1 MEKPRYQNHKSRPD
15 NKKRPYRPA
24 GDRPKRANSA
34 FAAMEQ
40 LESSETVGDAGL
52 IEGRNAVWEALQSG
66 RQLDKIL
73 IAQGAQNLGH
83 ILSAARAAGVA
94 IQECDRRKLDKL
106 SITGSHQGIMAQGAA
121 AEYKTIDDILE
132 LAASRGEK
140 PLLVLCDGLTDPHNL
155 GAIIRSCEVL
165 GGHGVVVPR
174 HRSAG
179 LNAACAKAAAGALEH
194 LPVAKCA
201 NMSTAINELKD
212 KGVFILAADMGGQ
225 PAAKIDF
232 DMPCAIVIG
241 AEGSGVS
248 EGVRKAADLIVSIPQ
263 KGNIQSLNAS
273 NAAAIL
279 LYEAVRQ
286 RG

>member
-1 MEKPRYQNHKSRPD
+1 MEKPRYT
-15 NKKRPYRPA
+15 NKKTGGRDRRPYPK
-24 GDRPKRANSA
+24 DRPGRTGSA

-40 LESSETVGDAGL
+40 LESRETAGDAVL

-83 ILSAARAAGVA
+83 ILAAARAAGVA

-106 SITGSHQGIMAQGAA
+106 SVTGAHQGIMAQGAA
-121 AEYKTIDDILE
+121 AEYKTIDDILA
-132 LAASRGEK
+132 LAAARGEK

-201 NMSTAINELKD
+201 NMSTAISELKE

-225 PAAKIDF
+225 AAASIDF

-248 EGVRKAADLIVSIPQ
+248 EGVRKAADLTVSIPQ
-263 KGNIQSLNAS
+263 KGAIQSLNAS

>member
-1 MEKPRYQNHKSRPD
+1 MEKPRYT
-15 NKKRPYRPA
+15 NKKTGGRDRRPYPK
-24 GDRPKRANSA
+24 DRPGRTGSA

-40 LESSETVGDAGL
+40 LESRETAGDAGL

-83 ILSAARAAGVA
+83 ILAAARAAGVA

-106 SITGSHQGIMAQGAA
+106 SVTGAHQGIMAQGAA
-121 AEYKTIDDILE
+121 AEYKTIDDILA
-132 LAASRGEK
+132 LAAARGEK

-201 NMSTAINELKD
+201 NMSTAISELKE

-225 PAAKIDF
+225 AAASIDF

-248 EGVRKAADLIVSIPQ
+248 EGVRKAADVTVSIPQ
-263 KGNIQSLNAS
+263 KGAIQSLNAS

>member
-1 MEKPRYQNHKSRPD
+1 MEKPRYT
-15 NKKRPYRPA
+15 NKKTGGRDRRPYPK
-24 GDRPKRANSA
+24 DRPGRTGSA

-40 LESSETVGDAGL
+40 LESRETAGDAGL

-83 ILSAARAAGVA
+83 ILAAARAAGVA

-106 SITGSHQGIMAQGAA
+106 SVTGAHQGIMAQGAA
-121 AEYKTIDDILE
+121 AKYKTIDDILA
-132 LAASRGEK
+132 LAAARGEK

-201 NMSTAINELKD
+201 NMSTAISELKE

-225 PAAKIDF
+225 AAASIDF

-248 EGVRKAADLIVSIPQ
+248 EGVRKAADVTVSIPQ
-263 KGNIQSLNAS
+263 KGAIQSLNAS

>member
-1 MEKPRYQNHKSRPD
+1 MEKPRYT
-15 NKKRPYRPA
+15 NKKTGGRDRRPY
-24 GDRPKRANSA
+24 PKARSGRTGSA

-40 LESSETVGDAGL
+40 MESRETAGDAGL

-83 ILSAARAAGVA
+83 ILAAARAAGVA
-94 IQECDRRKLDKL
+94 IQECDRSKLDKL
-106 SITGSHQGIMAQGAA
+106 SVTGAHQGIMAQGAA
-121 AEYKTIDDILE
+121 AEYKTIDDILA
-132 LAASRGEK
+132 LAAARGEK

-201 NMSTAINELKD
+201 NMSTAISELKE

-225 PAAKIDF
+225 AAASIDF

-248 EGVRKAADLIVSIPQ
+248 EGVRKAADLTVSIPQ
-263 KGNIQSLNAS
+263 KGAIQSLNAS

>member
-1 MEKPRYQNHKSRPD
+1 MEKPRYT
-15 NKKRPYRPA
+15 NKKTGGRDRRPYPK
-24 GDRPKRANSA
+24 DRPGRTGSA

-40 LESSETVGDAGL
+40 LESRETAGDAGL

-83 ILSAARAAGVA
+83 ILAAARAAGVA

-106 SITGSHQGIMAQGAA
+106 SVTGAHQGIMAQGAA
-121 AEYKTIDDILE
+121 AEYKTIDDILA
-132 LAASRGEK
+132 LAAARGEK

-201 NMSTAINELKD
+201 NMSTAISELKE

-225 PAAKIDF
+225 DAASIDF

-248 EGVRKAADLIVSIPQ
+248 EGVRKAADLTVSIPQ
-263 KGNIQSLNAS
+263 KGAIQSLNAS

>member
-1 MEKPRYQNHKSRPD
+1 MEKPRYT
-15 NKKRPYRPA
+15 NKKIGGRDRRPYPK
-24 GDRPKRANSA
+24 DRPGRTGSA

-40 LESSETVGDAGL
+40 LESRETAGDAGL
-52 IEGRNAVWEALQSG
+52 IEGRTAVWEALQSG

-83 ILSAARAAGVA
+83 ILAAARAAGVA

-106 SITGSHQGIMAQGAA
+106 SVTGAHQGIMAQGAA
-121 AEYKTIDDILE
+121 AEYKTIDDILA
-132 LAASRGEK
+132 LAAARGEK

-201 NMSTAINELKD
+201 NMSTAISELKE

-225 PAAKIDF
+225 AAASIDF

-248 EGVRKAADLIVSIPQ
+248 EGVRKAADLTVSIPQ
-263 KGNIQSLNAS
+263 KGAIQSLNAS

>member
-1 MEKPRYQNHKSRPD
+1 MEKPRYT
-15 NKKRPYRPA
+15 NKKTGGRDRRPYPK
-24 GDRPKRANSA
+24 DRPGRTGSA

-40 LESSETVGDAGL
+40 LESREIAGDAGL

-83 ILSAARAAGVA
+83 ILAAARAAGVA

-106 SITGSHQGIMAQGAA
+106 SVTGAHQGIMAQGAA
-121 AEYKTIDDILE
+121 AEYKTIDDILA
-132 LAASRGEK
+132 LAAARGEK

-201 NMSTAINELKD
+201 NMSTAISELKE

-225 PAAKIDF
+225 AAASIDF

-248 EGVRKAADLIVSIPQ
+248 EGVRKAADLTVSIPQ
-263 KGNIQSLNAS
+263 KGAIQSLNAS

>member
-1 MEKPRYQNHKSRPD
+1 MDKPRARDKSFGRKEYGKP
-15 NKKRPYRPA
+15 RGP
-24 GDRPKRANSA
+24 RASA
-34 FAAMEQ
+34 YAAMEE
-40 LESSETVGDAGL
+40 LDRDASSGNDGL

-66 RQLDKIL
+66 RTIDKL
-73 IAQGAQNLGH
+73 LVAQGAQNVGH

-94 IQECDRRKLDKL
+94 VQECDRRKLDKM
-106 SITGSHQGIMAQGAA
+106 SVTGSHQGVIALGAA
-121 AEYKTIDDILE
+121 ADYKTLDDILA
-132 LAASRGEK
+132 LAEKRGEK
-140 PLLVLCDGLTDPHNL
+140 PLLVLCDGITDPHNL

-201 NMSTAINELKD
+201 NIASAIAELKK
-212 KGVFILAADMGGQ
+212 KGVFIVAADMGGQ
-225 PAAKIDF
+225 PAPSVDL

-248 EGVRKAADLIVSIPQ
+248 ESARKAADLVVSIPQ
-263 KGNIQSLNAS
+263 KGAIQSLNAS

-279 LYEAVRQ
+279 LYEAIRQ

>member
-1 MEKPRYQNHKSRPD
+1 MEKPRYT
-15 NKKRPYRPA
+15 NKKTGGRDRRPYPK
-24 GDRPKRANSA
+24 DRPGRTGSA

-40 LESSETVGDAGL
+40 LESRETAGDAGL

-83 ILSAARAAGVA
+83 ILAAARAAGVA

-106 SITGSHQGIMAQGAA
+106 SVTGAHQGIMAQGAA
-121 AEYKTIDDILE
+121 AEYKTIDDILA
-132 LAASRGEK
+132 LAAARGEK
-140 PLLVLCDGLTDPHNL
+140 PLLVLCDGLTDPHNM

-201 NMSTAINELKD
+201 NMSTAISELKE

-225 PAAKIDF
+225 AAASIDF

-248 EGVRKAADLIVSIPQ
+248 EGVRKAADLTVSIPQ
-263 KGNIQSLNAS
+263 KGAIQSLNAS

>member
-1 MEKPRYQNHKSRPD
+1 MEKPRYT
-15 NKKRPYRPA
+15 NKKTGGRDRRPYPK
-24 GDRPKRANSA
+24 DRPGRTGSA

-40 LESSETVGDAGL
+40 LESRETAGDAGL

-83 ILSAARAAGVA
+83 ILAAARAAGVA

-106 SITGSHQGIMAQGAA
+106 SVTGAHQGIMAQGAA
-121 AEYKTIDDILE
+121 AEYKTIDDILA
-132 LAASRGEK
+132 LAAARGEK
-140 PLLVLCDGLTDPHNL
+140 PLLVLCDGLPDPHNL

-201 NMSTAINELKD
+201 NMSTAISELKE

-225 PAAKIDF
+225 AAASIDF

-248 EGVRKAADLIVSIPQ
+248 EGVRKAADLTVSIPQ
-263 KGNIQSLNAS
+263 KGAIQSLNAS

>member
-1 MEKPRYQNHKSRPD
+1 MEKPRYT
-15 NKKRPYRPA
+15 NKKTGGRDRRPYPK
-24 GDRPKRANSA
+24 DRPGQTGSA

-40 LESSETVGDAGL
+40 LESRETAGDAGL

-83 ILSAARAAGVA
+83 ILAAARAAGVA

-106 SITGSHQGIMAQGAA
+106 SVTGAHQGIMAQGAA
-121 AEYKTIDDILE
+121 AEYKTIDDILA
-132 LAASRGEK
+132 LAAARGEK

-201 NMSTAINELKD
+201 NMSTAISELKE

-225 PAAKIDF
+225 AAASIDF

-248 EGVRKAADLIVSIPQ
+248 EGVRKAADLTVSIPQ
-263 KGNIQSLNAS
+263 KGAIQSLNAS

>member
-1 MEKPRYQNHKSRPD
+1 MEKPRYT
-15 NKKRPYRPA
+15 NKKTGGRDRRPY
-24 GDRPKRANSA
+24 PKARSGRTGSA

-40 LESSETVGDAGL
+40 MESRETAGDAGL
-52 IEGRNAVWEALQSG
+52 IEGRNSVWEALQSG

-83 ILSAARAAGVA
+83 ILAAARAAGVA

-106 SITGSHQGIMAQGAA
+106 SVTGAHQGIMAQGAA
-121 AEYKTIDDILE
+121 AEYKTIDDILA
-132 LAASRGEK
+132 LAAARGEK

-201 NMSTAINELKD
+201 NMSTAISELKE

-225 PAAKIDF
+225 AAASIDF

-248 EGVRKAADLIVSIPQ
+248 EGVRKAADLTVSIPQ
-263 KGNIQSLNAS
+263 KGAIQSLNAS

>member
-1 MEKPRYQNHKSRPD
+1 MEKPRYT
-15 NKKRPYRPA
+15 NKKTGGRDRRPYPK
-24 GDRPKRANSA
+24 DRPGRTGSA

-40 LESSETVGDAGL
+40 LESRETAGDAGL

-73 IAQGAQNLGH
+73 IAQGAQNLGN
-83 ILSAARAAGVA
+83 ILAAARAAGVA

-106 SITGSHQGIMAQGAA
+106 SVTGAHQGIMAQGAA
-121 AEYKTIDDILE
+121 AEYKTIDDILA
-132 LAASRGEK
+132 LAAARGEK

-201 NMSTAINELKD
+201 NMSTAISELKE

-225 PAAKIDF
+225 AAASIDF

-248 EGVRKAADLIVSIPQ
+248 EGVRKAADLTVSIPQ
-263 KGNIQSLNAS
+263 KGAIQSLNAS

>member
-1 MEKPRYQNHKSRPD
+1 MEKPRYT
-15 NKKRPYRPA
+15 NKKIGGRDRRPYPK
-24 GDRPKRANSA
+24 DRPGRTGSA

-40 LESSETVGDAGL
+40 LESRETAGDAGL

-83 ILSAARAAGVA
+83 ILAAARAAGVA

-106 SITGSHQGIMAQGAA
+106 SVTGAHQGIMAQGAA
-121 AEYKTIDDILE
+121 AEYKTIDDILA
-132 LAASRGEK
+132 LAAARGEK

-201 NMSTAINELKD
+201 NMSTAISELKE

-225 PAAKIDF
+225 AADSIDF

-248 EGVRKAADLIVSIPQ
+248 ESVRKAADLTVSIPQ
-263 KGNIQSLNAS
+263 KGAIQSLNAS

>member
-1 MEKPRYQNHKSRPD
+1 MDKPRYQDKRNKHPYAHGRPG
-15 NKKRPYRPA
+15 RT
-24 GDRPKRANSA
+24 GSA
-34 FAAMEQ
+34 FAAMER
-40 LESSETVGDAGL
+40 LDAPEAQADSGL

-73 IAQGAQNLGH
+73 LAQGAQNMGH
-83 ILSAARAAGVA
+83 ILAAARSAGVA
-94 IQECDRRKLDKL
+94 IQECDRRKLDKMTV
-106 SITGSHQGIMAQGAA
+106 TGAHQGIIALGAA
-121 AEYKTIDDILE
+121 AEYRTIDDMLA

-155 GAIIRSCEVL
+155 GAVIRSCEVL

-201 NMSTAINELKD
+201 NMATAIQELKE

-225 PAAKIDF
+225 PAQSIDL

-263 KGNIQSLNAS
+263 KGAIQSLNAS

>member
-1 MEKPRYQNHKSRPD
+1 MEKPRYNHKNNPK
-15 NKKRPYRPA
+15 NRPYRN
-24 GDRPKRANSA
+24 DRPKRANSA

-40 LESSETVGDAGL
+40 LDSQDTAGDAGL

-201 NMSTAINELKD
+201 NMSTTINELKE

>member
-1 MEKPRYQNHKSRPD
+1 MDKPRYQDKRN
-15 NKKRPYRPA
+15 KRPYAHGRP
-24 GDRPKRANSA
+24 GRTGSA
-34 FAAMEQ
+34 FAAMER
-40 LESSETVGDAGL
+40 LDAPEAQADSGL

-73 IAQGAQNLGH
+73 LAQGAQNMGH
-83 ILSAARAAGVA
+83 ILAAARSAGVA
-94 IQECDRRKLDKL
+94 IQECDRRKLDKMTV
-106 SITGSHQGIMAQGAA
+106 TGAHQGIIALGAA
-121 AEYKTIDDILE
+121 AEYRTIDDMLA

-140 PLLVLCDGLTDPHNL
+140 LLLVLCDGLTDPHNL
-155 GAIIRSCEVL
+155 GAVIRSCEVL

-201 NMSTAINELKD
+201 NMATAIQELKE

-225 PAAKIDF
+225 PAQSIDL

-263 KGNIQSLNAS
+263 KGAIQSLNAS

>member
-1 MEKPRYQNHKSRPD
+1 MEKPRYT
-15 NKKRPYRPA
+15 NKKTGGRDRRPY
-24 GDRPKRANSA
+24 PKARSGRTGSA

-40 LESSETVGDAGL
+40 MESRETAGDAGL

-66 RQLDKIL
+66 RQLDNIL

-83 ILSAARAAGVA
+83 ILAAARAAGVA

-106 SITGSHQGIMAQGAA
+106 SVTGAHQGIMAQGAA
-121 AEYKTIDDILE
+121 AEYKTIDDILA
-132 LAASRGEK
+132 LAAARGEK

-201 NMSTAINELKD
+201 NMSTAISELKE

-225 PAAKIDF
+225 AAASIDF

-248 EGVRKAADLIVSIPQ
+248 ESVRKAADLTVSIPQ
-263 KGNIQSLNAS
+263 KGAIQSLNAS

>member
-1 MEKPRYQNHKSRPD
+1 MEKPRYT
-15 NKKRPYRPA
+15 NKKIGGRDRRPYPK
-24 GDRPKRANSA
+24 DRPGRTGSA

-40 LESSETVGDAGL
+40 LESRETAGDAGL

-83 ILSAARAAGVA
+83 ILAAARAAGVA
-94 IQECDRRKLDKL
+94 IQECDRRKLDKI
-106 SITGSHQGIMAQGAA
+106 SVTGAHQGIMAQGAA
-121 AEYKTIDDILE
+121 AEYKTIDDILA
-132 LAASRGEK
+132 LAAARGEK

-201 NMSTAINELKD
+201 NMSTAISELKE

-225 PAAKIDF
+225 AAASIDF

-248 EGVRKAADLIVSIPQ
+248 EGVRKAADLTVSIPQ
-263 KGNIQSLNAS
+263 KGAIQSLNAS

>member
-1 MEKPRYQNHKSRPD
+1 MEKPRYT
-15 NKKRPYRPA
+15 NKKTGGRDRRPY
-24 GDRPKRANSA
+24 PKARSGRTGSA

-40 LESSETVGDAGL
+40 MESRETAGDAGL

-83 ILSAARAAGVA
+83 ILAAARAAGVA

-106 SITGSHQGIMAQGAA
+106 SVTGAHQGIMAQGAA
-121 AEYKTIDDILE
+121 AEYKTIDDILA
-132 LAASRGEK
+132 LAAARGEK

-155 GAIIRSCEVL
+155 GAVIRSCEVL

-201 NMSTAINELKD
+201 NMSTAISELKE

-225 PAAKIDF
+225 AAASIDF

-248 EGVRKAADLIVSIPQ
+248 EGVRKAADLTVSIPQ
-263 KGNIQSLNAS
+263 KGAIQSLNAS

>member
-1 MEKPRYQNHKSRPD
+1 MEKPRYT
-15 NKKRPYRPA
+15 NKKTGGRDRRPYPK
-24 GDRPKRANSA
+24 DRPGRTGSA

-40 LESSETVGDAGL
+40 LESRETAGDAGL

-83 ILSAARAAGVA
+83 ILAAARAAGVA

-106 SITGSHQGIMAQGAA
+106 SVTGAHQGIMAQGAA
-121 AEYKTIDDILE
+121 AEYKTIDDILA
-132 LAASRGEK
+132 LAAARGEK

-179 LNAACAKAAAGALEH
+179 LNAACATAAAGALEH

-201 NMSTAINELKD
+201 NMSTAISELKE

-225 PAAKIDF
+225 AAASIDF

-248 EGVRKAADLIVSIPQ
+248 EGVRKAADLTVSIPQ
-263 KGNIQSLNAS
+263 KGAIQSLNAS

>member
-1 MEKPRYQNHKSRPD
+1 MEKPRYT
-15 NKKRPYRPA
+15 NKKTGGRDRRPYPK
-24 GDRPKRANSA
+24 DRPGRTGSA

-40 LESSETVGDAGL
+40 LESRETAGDAGL

-83 ILSAARAAGVA
+83 ILAAARAAGVA

-106 SITGSHQGIMAQGAA
+106 SVTGAHQGIMAQGAA
-121 AEYKTIDDILE
+121 AEYKTIDDILA
-132 LAASRGEK
+132 LAAARGEK

-201 NMSTAINELKD
+201 NMSTAISELKE

-225 PAAKIDF
+225 AAASIDF

-248 EGVRKAADLIVSIPQ
+248 EGARKAADLTVSIPQ
-263 KGNIQSLNAS
+263 KGAIQSLNAS

>member
-1 MEKPRYQNHKSRPD
+1 MEKPRYT
-15 NKKRPYRPA
+15 NKKTGGRDRRPY
-24 GDRPKRANSA
+24 PKARSGRTGSA

-40 LESSETVGDAGL
+40 MESRETAGDAGL
-52 IEGRNAVWEALQSG
+52 IEGRNAVWAALQSG

-83 ILSAARAAGVA
+83 ILAAARAAGVA

-106 SITGSHQGIMAQGAA
+106 SVTGAHQGIMAQGAA
-121 AEYKTIDDILE
+121 AEYKTIDDILA
-132 LAASRGEK
+132 LAAARGEK

-201 NMSTAINELKD
+201 NMSTAISELKE
-212 KGVFILAADMGGQ
+212 KGVFILAANMGGQ
-225 PAAKIDF
+225 AAASIDF

-248 EGVRKAADLIVSIPQ
+248 EGVRKAADLTVSIPQ
-263 KGNIQSLNAS
+263 KGAIQSLNAS

>member
-1 MEKPRYQNHKSRPD
+1 
-15 NKKRPYRPA
+15 
-24 GDRPKRANSA
+24 
-34 FAAMEQ
+34 MEQ
-40 LESSETVGDAGL
+40 NRNKRDDFRRKPNDRKPFDRKPAEERQEPRTKGEDIIA
-52 IEGRNAVWEALQSG
+52 GRNAVMEALRSG
-66 RQLDKIL
+66 RTIDTLL
-73 IAQGAQNLGH
+73 IAKGEHTGSLT
-83 ILSAARAAGVA
+83 A
-94 IQECDRRKLDKL
+94 IQVKAKEKGIIIKEADSRKLDAL
-106 SITGSHQGIMAQGAA
+106 SGGAVHQGVVAIAAVREYSTVEDMFALAQ
-121 AEYKTIDDILE
+121 E
-132 LAASRGEK
+132 RGED
-140 PLLVLCDGLTDPHNL
+140 PFLIIADEVEDPHNL

-201 NMSTAINELKD
+201 NMSTAINELKE

>member
-1 MEKPRYQNHKSRPD
+1 MEKPRYT
-15 NKKRPYRPA
+15 NKKTGGRDRRPYPK
-24 GDRPKRANSA
+24 DRPGRTGSA

-40 LESSETVGDAGL
+40 LESRETAGDAGL

-83 ILSAARAAGVA
+83 ILAAARAAGVA

-106 SITGSHQGIMAQGAA
+106 SVTGAHQGIMAQGAA
-121 AEYKTIDDILE
+121 AEYKTIDDILA
-132 LAASRGEK
+132 LAAARGEK

-201 NMSTAINELKD
+201 NMSTAISELKE

-225 PAAKIDF
+225 AAASIDF
-232 DMPCAIVIG
+232 DLPCAIGIG

-248 EGVRKAADLIVSIPQ
+248 EGVRKAADLTVSIPQ
-263 KGNIQSLNAS
+263 KGAIQSLNAS

>member
-1 MEKPRYQNHKSRPD
+1 MEKPRYT
-15 NKKRPYRPA
+15 NKKTGGRDRRPYPK
-24 GDRPKRANSA
+24 DRPGRTGSA

-40 LESSETVGDAGL
+40 MESRETAGDAGL

-83 ILSAARAAGVA
+83 ILAAARAAGVA

-106 SITGSHQGIMAQGAA
+106 SVTGAHQGIMAQGAA
-121 AEYKTIDDILE
+121 AEYKTIDDILA
-132 LAASRGEK
+132 LAAARGEK

-201 NMSTAINELKD
+201 NMSTAISELKE

-225 PAAKIDF
+225 AAASIDF

-248 EGVRKAADLIVSIPQ
+248 EGVRKAADLTVSIPQ
-263 KGNIQSLNAS
+263 KGAIQSLNAS

>member
-1 MEKPRYQNHKSRPD
+1 MEKPRYS
-15 NKKRPYRPA
+15 NKKTGGRDRRPYPK
-24 GDRPKRANSA
+24 DRPGRTGSA

-40 LESSETVGDAGL
+40 LESRETAGDAGQ

-83 ILSAARAAGVA
+83 ILAAARAAGVA

-106 SITGSHQGIMAQGAA
+106 SVTGAHQGIMAQGAA
-121 AEYKTIDDILE
+121 AEYKTIDDILA
-132 LAASRGEK
+132 LAAARGEK

-179 LNAACAKAAAGALEH
+179 LNAACAKAAAGALEP

-201 NMSTAINELKD
+201 NMSTAISELKE

-225 PAAKIDF
+225 AAASIDF

-248 EGVRKAADLIVSIPQ
+248 EGVRKAADLTVSIPQ
-263 KGNIQSLNAS
+263 KGAIQSLNAS

>member
-1 MEKPRYQNHKSRPD
+1 MEKPRYT
-15 NKKRPYRPA
+15 NKKTGGRDRRPYPK
-24 GDRPKRANSA
+24 DRPGRTGSA

-40 LESSETVGDAGL
+40 LESRETAGDAGL

-83 ILSAARAAGVA
+83 ILAAARAAGVA

-106 SITGSHQGIMAQGAA
+106 SVTGAHQGIMAQGAA
-121 AEYKTIDDILE
+121 AEYKTIDDILA
-132 LAASRGEK
+132 LAAARGEK

-201 NMSTAINELKD
+201 NMSTAISELKE

-225 PAAKIDF
+225 AADSIDF

-248 EGVRKAADLIVSIPQ
+248 EGVRKAADLTVSIPQ
-263 KGNIQSLNAS
+263 KGAIQSLNAS

>member
-1 MEKPRYQNHKSRPD
+1 MAAININ
-15 NKKRPYRPA
+15 NKE
-24 GDRPKRANSA
+24 
-34 FAAMEQ
+34 FQE
-40 LESSETVGDAGL
+40 L
-52 IEGRNAVWEALQSG
+52 LQ
-66 RQLDKIL
+66 
-73 IAQGAQNLGH
+73 
-83 ILSAARAAGVA
+83 
-94 IQECDRRKLDKL
+94 
-106 SITGSHQGIMAQGAA
+106 
-121 AEYKTIDDILE
+121 
-132 LAASRGEK
+132 GEK

-201 NMSTAINELKD
+201 NMATAIKELQE

-225 PAAKIDF
+225 PAEKIDF

-248 EGVRKAADLIVSIPQ
+248 EGVRKAADLIVSIP
-263 KGNIQSLNAS
+263 
-273 NAAAIL
+273 

>member
-1 MEKPRYQNHKSRPD
+1 MEKPRYT
-15 NKKRPYRPA
+15 NKKTGGRDRRPYPK
-24 GDRPKRANSA
+24 DRPGRAGSA

-40 LESSETVGDAGL
+40 LESRETAGDAGQ

-83 ILSAARAAGVA
+83 ILAAARAAGVA

-106 SITGSHQGIMAQGAA
+106 SVTGAHQGIMAQGAA
-121 AEYKTIDDILE
+121 AEYKTIDDILA
-132 LAASRGEK
+132 LAAARGEK
-140 PLLVLCDGLTDPHNL
+140 PLLVLCDGLTDPHTL

-201 NMSTAINELKD
+201 NMSTAISELKE

-225 PAAKIDF
+225 AAASIDF

-248 EGVRKAADLIVSIPQ
+248 EGVRKAADLTVSIPQ
-263 KGNIQSLNAS
+263 KGAIQSLNAS

>member
-1 MEKPRYQNHKSRPD
+1 MDKPRYPNQKN
-15 NKKRPYRPA
+15 NGNRPA
-24 GDRPKRANSA
+24 RPKARSVY
-34 FAAMEQ
+34 AAMEQ
-40 LESSETVGDAGL
+40 MDRRDPAEESGL

-66 RQLDKIL
+66 RTLDKL
-73 IAQGAQNLGH
+73 FVAQGAQNLGH
-83 ILSAARAAGVA
+83 ILSAARAAGIA
-94 IQECDRRKLDKL
+94 IQECDRRKLDKM
-106 SITGSHQGIMAQGAA
+106 SVTGSHQGVIAQGAA
-121 AEYKTIDDILE
+121 AEYRTVEDILA
-132 LAASRGEK
+132 LAGARGEK
-140 PLLVLCDGLTDPHNL
+140 PLLVLCDGITDPHNL

-174 HRSAG
+174 YRSAG

-201 NMSTAINELKD
+201 NMAAAIAELKK
-212 KGVFILAADMGGQ
+212 KGVFIVAADMGGR
-225 PAAKIDF
+225 PADQVDF

-248 EGVRKAADLIVSIPQ
+248 ESVRKAADLVVSIPQ
-263 KGNIQSLNAS
+263 KGRIQSLNAS

-286 RG
+286 RT

>member
-1 MEKPRYQNHKSRPD
+1 MEKPRYT
-15 NKKRPYRPA
+15 NKKTGGRDRRPYPK
-24 GDRPKRANSA
+24 DRPGRTGSA

-40 LESSETVGDAGL
+40 LESRETAGDAGQ

-83 ILSAARAAGVA
+83 ILAAARAAGVA

-106 SITGSHQGIMAQGAA
+106 SVTGAHQGIMAQGAA
-121 AEYKTIDDILE
+121 AEYKTIDDILA
-132 LAASRGEK
+132 LAAARGEK

-201 NMSTAINELKD
+201 NMSTAISELKE

-225 PAAKIDF
+225 AAASIDF

-248 EGVRKAADLIVSIPQ
+248 EGVRKAADLTVSIPQ
-263 KGNIQSLNAS
+263 KGAIQSLNAS

>member
-1 MEKPRYQNHKSRPD
+1 MEKPRYT
-15 NKKRPYRPA
+15 NKKTGGRDRRPY
-24 GDRPKRANSA
+24 PKARSGRTGSA
-34 FAAMEQ
+34 FAAMDQ
-40 LESSETVGDAGL
+40 MESRETAGDAGL

-83 ILSAARAAGVA
+83 ILAAARAAGVA

-106 SITGSHQGIMAQGAA
+106 SVTGAHQGIMAQGAA
-121 AEYKTIDDILE
+121 AEYKTIDDILA
-132 LAASRGEK
+132 LAAARGEK

-201 NMSTAINELKD
+201 NMSTAISELKE

-225 PAAKIDF
+225 AAASIDF

-248 EGVRKAADLIVSIPQ
+248 EGVRKAADLTVSIPQ
-263 KGNIQSLNAS
+263 KGAIQSLNAS